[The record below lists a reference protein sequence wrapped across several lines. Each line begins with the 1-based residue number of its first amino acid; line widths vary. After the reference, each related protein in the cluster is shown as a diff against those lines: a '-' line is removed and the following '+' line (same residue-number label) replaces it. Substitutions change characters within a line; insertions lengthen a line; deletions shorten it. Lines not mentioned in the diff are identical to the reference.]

1 MFPSVS
7 SEQAVLC
14 APICWSSK
22 EGTLGSSVITRFVH
36 WFKLDP
42 PNIFPS
48 FASAGGY
55 LLNSTNYMYLKLV
68 LCFFIPTAFT
78 ILESSSIKHSSL
90 CARFRSC
97 STGAV
102 LHFAVGVTSSPFLPT
117 SPSLALSYAGF
128 CSSTVFPPCHACYG
142 TILAN
147 VICHI
152 VFSTINSLSLNYIY
166 MCKSML
172 CWNHL
177 VPSASIYS
185 VYNMQTSMLFAFF
198 TMTNAIEAVFIHV
211 DKKGLGVYYVLILIT
226 LI

>member
-1 MFPSVS
+1 MSGGEDS
-7 SEQAVLC
+7 
-14 APICWSSK
+14 I
-22 EGTLGSSVITRFVH
+22 H

-48 FASAGGY
+48 YASAGGY
-55 LLNSTNYMYLKLV
+55 IFS
-68 LCFFIPTAFT
+68 IPTAFT
-78 ILESSSIKHSSL
+78 IPASSSIKHPSL

-102 LHFAVGVTSSPFLPT
+102 LHLAVGVTSSPFLPT

-172 CWNHL
+172 CWSHL
-177 VPSASIYS
+177 VPSANIYG
-185 VYNMQTSMLFAFF
+185 VYNMQTSMLFASLCIHTQ
-198 TMTNAIEAVFIHV
+198 TMTNASEAVFIHV
-211 DKKGLGVYYVLILIT
+211 DKKGLGVYYVLIYIT
-226 LI
+226 LILILVCKTVIKTGSTCVYMYCYMKYGKILLI